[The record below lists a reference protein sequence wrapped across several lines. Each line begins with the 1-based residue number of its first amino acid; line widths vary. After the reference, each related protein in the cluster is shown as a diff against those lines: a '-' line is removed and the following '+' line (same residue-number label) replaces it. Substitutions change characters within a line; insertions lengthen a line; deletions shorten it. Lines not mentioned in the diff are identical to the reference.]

1 MTADFANGGGGGL
14 NRRVTRGAVWM
25 IALRFADR
33 IVGLLST
40 IVLARLL
47 VPADFGLVALAMT
60 IIAAIGVLAEFGFK

>member
-1 MTADFANGGGGGL
+1 
-14 NRRVTRGAVWM
+14 M

-33 IVGLLST
+33 VVGFLST

-60 IIAAIGVLAEFGFK
+60 MIAAIGVLAEFVLNQP

>member
-33 IVGLLST
+33 IVAYSVRSFLCDSWYRPTSAWSLLQ
-40 IVLARLL
+40 
-47 VPADFGLVALAMT
+47 
-60 IIAAIGVLAEFGFK
+60 